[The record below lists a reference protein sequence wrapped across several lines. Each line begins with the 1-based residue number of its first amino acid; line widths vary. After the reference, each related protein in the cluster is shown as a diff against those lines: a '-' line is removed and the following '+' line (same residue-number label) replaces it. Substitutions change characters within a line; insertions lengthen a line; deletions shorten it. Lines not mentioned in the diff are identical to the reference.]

1 MKQSKINDFFSAIVN
16 RHQELS
22 RYAIIAAAVVLIS
35 AFFPKS
41 GYFKYDYELGKP
53 WKYENLI
60 APFNFGI
67 QKNEEE
73 LKAEKELFLK
83 DQAPYYRF
91 DGDVSE
97 RRKEIFTE
105 LYKKS
110 NTGFGQ
116 ISDSVFHQRN
126 DTAVNYFG
134 ALRLLNDIFSKGIIQ
149 LASEHREYSKD
160 KNINLLLDDNRAERK
175 KLSDFYTVQEAYE
188 KLNKSI
194 KQNNSLNQDFLM
206 PILKN
211 VISHN
216 VFYDAELTKRFQ
228 QEALDEIS
236 LTRGMIQEG
245 EMIISK
251 GAIVTPAKIQVLN
264 SFKNEYEKRVIGLK
278 KSQVVFFGN
287 ILLVAIIL
295 IVFTFFLRIFSND
308 VFESVR
314 KLLFIISLIVL
325 MTLVLSK
332 VVETDLPIIY
342 AIPFCIIAIVLRTFF
357 GARVAF
363 HAHITLVLLSSFV
376 VPQGVEFLFLQTIAG
391 MVAIYTSI
399 KAHYWSQ
406 FFLSNGFILLA
417 YFSAYFAIT
426 IVQEGSFDNFNYAN
440 FGWLALNVLLT
451 LLAYPLIPVFE
462 KLFGFV
468 SEITLLEYSDIN
480 KPLLKELSL
489 KAPGSF
495 NHSLQVANLAEAAA
509 SEVGANSML
518 VKIGALYHDI
528 GKMYQPL
535 YFIENQQGGINP
547 HDDLEFDESATIII
561 NHVKKGIERAKKE
574 KLPDMLI
581 DFIRT
586 HHGTTRVEYFYRSF
600 IKRFPDKEVAEG
612 EFTYPGPLP
621 YSKETAILMM
631 ADTVEAASR
640 SLKNPSSE
648 DIENLVDKLI
658 QSKMDQDQFIN
669 SDITFK
675 DITRI
680 KKVLKK
686 MLNSIYHV
694 RIAYPE

>member
-1 MKQSKINDFFSAIVN
+1 MEENKIDKLFSAIVN
-16 RHQELS
+16 RHQDIS
-22 RYAIIAAAVVLIS
+22 RYAIITAAVFLVS
-35 AFFPKS
+35 AFLPKS
-41 GYFKYDYELGKP
+41 GYFKYDFELGKP

-60 APFNFGI
+60 APFDFGI
-67 QKNEEE
+67 QKSKEE
-73 LKAEKELFLK
+73 LEKEKVLFLE
-83 DQAPYYRF
+83 DHAPYYQF
-91 DGDVSE
+91 S
-97 RRKEIFTE
+97 KEIAEDRKREFGE
-105 LYKKS
+105 LYRKYAGLE
-110 NTGFGQ
+110 NV
-116 ISDSVFHQRN
+116 SDSVFEN
-126 DTAVNYFG
+126 SKDTAVNYFAG
-134 ALRLLNDIFSKGIIQ
+134 IRILDELFQLGIIQ
-149 LASEHREYSKD
+149 LAPEHRDFPEEKSI
-160 KNINLLLDDNRAERK
+160 NILVGENQAERK
-175 KLSDFYTVQEAYE
+175 KLSDFYTVHDAYE
-188 KLNKSI
+188 RINTIIDGNSTLNKE
-194 KQNNSLNQDFLM
+194 FLL
-206 PILKN
+206 PILNDVITQN
-211 VISHN
+211 VL
-216 VFYDAELTKRFQ
+216 YDAELTKRSQ
-228 QEALDEIS
+228 QDALDEIS
-236 LTRGMIQEG
+236 MTRGMIQEG

-251 GAIVTPAKIQVLN
+251 GAIVTPAKVQVLN

-287 ILLVAIIL
+287 VLLVGIIL
-295 IVFTFFLRIFSND
+295 IVFTFFLRIYSTE
-308 VFESVR
+308 VFESVQ
-314 KLLFIISLIVL
+314 KLLFIISLIVI
-325 MTLVLSK
+325 MVLVLSR

-342 AIPFCIIAIVLRTFF
+342 AIPFCIVAIILRTFF
-357 GARVAF
+357 GARIAF
-363 HAHITLVLLSSFV
+363 HAHITLVLLSTFV
-376 VPQGVEFLFLQTIAG
+376 VPQGVEFVFLQIIAG

-399 KAHYWSQ
+399 RAHYWSQ

-417 YFSAYFAIT
+417 YVIGYFAIS
-426 IVQEGSFDNFNYAN
+426 IIQEGSFDNLDYAN
-440 FGWLALNVLLT
+440 FGWLSLNVLLT

-489 KAPGSF
+489 KAPGTF

-509 SEVGANSML
+509 SEIGANSML

-535 YFIENQQGGINP
+535 YFIENQQGGNNP

-574 KLPDMLI
+574 KLPDLLI

-600 IKRFPDKEVAEG
+600 IKKFPDKEVAEG
-612 EFTYPGPLP
+612 HFRYPGPLP
-621 YSKETAILMM
+621 YSKETAVLMM

-648 DIENLVDKLI
+648 DIENLVDRLI
-658 QSKMDQDQFIN
+658 QSKVDQDQFIN

>member
-1 MKQSKINDFFSAIVN
+1 MKQNSINKLFTAIVN

-22 RYAIIAAAVVLIS
+22 RYGIIAIAVVLIS
-35 AFFPKS
+35 FFFPKS
-41 GYFKYDYELGKP
+41 GYFKYDYQLGKP

-60 APFNFGI
+60 APFDFGI
-67 QKNEEE
+67 QKSKEE
-73 LKAEKELFLK
+73 LEKEKEEFLE

-91 DGDVSE
+91 DKGVASKQEAQYKD
-97 RRKEIFTE
+97 
-105 LYKKS
+105 LYLKAIGYS
-110 NTGFGQ
+110 NMP
-116 ISDSVFHQRN
+116 DSVFHAN
-126 DTAVNYFG
+126 SDTSVNYYG
-134 ALRLLNDIFSKGIIQ
+134 ALRVLDKLFEKGIIQ
-149 LASEHREYSKD
+149 LAPQHKNFSKD
-160 KNINLLLDDNRAERK
+160 RAINLLIEDNRAERK
-175 KLSDFYTVQEAYE
+175 LLSDFYTVHEAYE
-188 KLNKSI
+188 YMSKEIEANPVLSKE
-194 KQNNSLNQDFLM
+194 FLM
-206 PILKN
+206 PILNN

-216 VFYDAELTKRFQ
+216 IFYDELLTQRFQ
-228 QEALDEIS
+228 DES
-236 LTRGMIQEG
+236 LQGLSTTRGMIQEG

-251 GAIVTPAKIQVLN
+251 GAIVTPVKIQVLN
-264 SFKNEYEKRVIGLK
+264 SFKSEYEKRVVGLK
-278 KSQVVFFGN
+278 KSQIVFFGN
-287 ILLVAIIL
+287 ILLVSIIL
-295 IVFTFFLRIFSND
+295 IVFTFFLRVFSNE
-308 VFESVR
+308 VFENTR
-314 KLLFIISLIVL
+314 KLLFVISLIV
-325 MTLVLSK
+325 MMVIVLSK
-332 VVETDLPIIY
+332 VVETDLPILY
-342 AIPFCIIAIVLRTFF
+342 AIPFCIIAIILRTFF

-363 HAHITLVLLSSFV
+363 HAHITLVLLSSFIL
-376 VPQGVEFLFLQTIAG
+376 PLGIEFLFLQIIAG

-417 YFSAYFAIT
+417 YFSGYFAIT
-426 IVQEGSFDNFNYAN
+426 IVQEGSFDGFNYAN

-489 KAPGSF
+489 KAPGTF

-509 SEVGANSML
+509 AEVGANSML

-535 YFIENQQGGINP
+535 YFIENQQGVNP

-574 KLPDMLI
+574 QLPDMLI

-586 HHGTTRVEYFYRSF
+586 HHGTTRVEYFYRSYL
-600 IKRFPDKEVAEG
+600 KKFPEKDIDEN
-612 EFTYPGPLP
+612 EFRYPGPLP

-640 SLKNPSSE
+640 SLKNPTSE
-648 DIENLVDKLI
+648 DIENLVDRLI
-658 QSKMDQDQFIN
+658 QSKVDQDQFIN

-675 DITRI
+675 DITRV

-694 RIAYPE
+694 RIAYPD

>member
-1 MKQSKINDFFSAIVN
+1 MKQNSINKLFTAIVN

-22 RYAIIAAAVVLIS
+22 RYGIIAIAVVLIS
-35 AFFPKS
+35 FFFPKS
-41 GYFKYDYELGKP
+41 GYFKYDYQLGKP

-60 APFNFGI
+60 APFDFGI
-67 QKNEEE
+67 QKSKEE
-73 LKAEKELFLK
+73 LEKEKEEFLE

-91 DGDVSE
+91 DKGVASKQEAQYKD
-97 RRKEIFTE
+97 
-105 LYKKS
+105 LYLKAIGYS
-110 NTGFGQ
+110 NMP
-116 ISDSVFHQRN
+116 DSVFHAN
-126 DTAVNYFG
+126 SDTSVNYYG
-134 ALRLLNDIFSKGIIQ
+134 ALRVLDKLFEKGIIQ
-149 LASEHREYSKD
+149 LAPPHKNFSKD
-160 KNINLLLDDNRAERK
+160 RAINLLIEDNRAERK
-175 KLSDFYTVQEAYE
+175 LLSDFYTVHEAYE
-188 KLNKSI
+188 YMSKEIEANPVLSKE
-194 KQNNSLNQDFLM
+194 FLM
-206 PILKN
+206 PILNN

-216 VFYDAELTKRFQ
+216 IFYDELLTQRFQ
-228 QEALDEIS
+228 DES
-236 LTRGMIQEG
+236 LQGLSTTRGMIQEG

-251 GAIVTPAKIQVLN
+251 GAIVTPVKIQVLN
-264 SFKNEYEKRVIGLK
+264 SFKSEYEKRVVGLK
-278 KSQVVFFGN
+278 KSQIVFFGN
-287 ILLVAIIL
+287 ILLVSIIL
-295 IVFTFFLRIFSND
+295 IVFTFFLRVFSNE
-308 VFESVR
+308 VFENTR
-314 KLLFIISLIVL
+314 KLLFVISLIV
-325 MTLVLSK
+325 MMVIVLSK
-332 VVETDLPIIY
+332 VVETDLPILY
-342 AIPFCIIAIVLRTFF
+342 AIPFCIIAIILRTFF

-363 HAHITLVLLSSFV
+363 HAHITLVLLASFIL
-376 VPQGVEFLFLQTIAG
+376 PLGIEFLFLQIIAG

-417 YFSAYFAIT
+417 YFSGYFAIT
-426 IVQEGSFDNFNYAN
+426 IVQEGSFDGFNYAN

-489 KAPGSF
+489 KAPGTF

-509 SEVGANSML
+509 AEVGANSML

-535 YFIENQQGGINP
+535 YFIENQQGVNP

-574 KLPDMLI
+574 QLPDMLI

-586 HHGTTRVEYFYRSF
+586 HHGTTRVEYFYRSYL
-600 IKRFPDKEVAEG
+600 KKFPEKDIDEN
-612 EFTYPGPLP
+612 EFRYPGPLP

-640 SLKNPSSE
+640 SLKNPTSE
-648 DIENLVDKLI
+648 DIENLVDRLI
-658 QSKMDQDQFIN
+658 QSKVDQDQFIN

-675 DITRI
+675 DITRV

-694 RIAYPE
+694 RIAYPD